1 METLE
6 KRPLTAQERQANVD
20 RIIKIWKKGREED
33 IRESKERF
41 KTLEFQAILKDLRKR
56 NAEKGI
62 IIPEL

>member
-6 KRPLTAQERQANVD
+6 KRPLSAQERQANVD

-33 IRESKERF
+33 IKESKERF
-41 KTLEFQAILKDLRKR
+41 KTPEFQAILKDLRKR

>member
-1 METLE
+1 METIE

-20 RIIKIWKKGREED
+20 RIIKIWEKGREED
-33 IRESKERF
+33 IKESKERF
-41 KTLEFQAILKDLRKR
+41 KTPEFQAILKDLRKR